1 MERKDLTPSEE
12 MLFNVYNNNH
22 KTKIEL
28 EKVRNIDIKNKK
40 LYIEYFNENTLL
52 GYSTATMD
60 ITLTDDEVVEQ
71 DHRKYH
77 RAIELAAQAVNYATS
92 LFGDFSV
99 SPQDI
104 SNLNCIYNSYV
115 KLLDNYVETTVR
127 EVSDGLVDVDTA
139 YEDIF
144 YASGYVS
151 FHDLNGYAHKV
162 KFEWFLQ
169 PDFLELKEY
178 FTNYKKTDRREK
190 IYKCRDDIETFKRLI
205 AEREEELKQL
215 ENEED
220 QNLVLFYFII
230 VQWLTNLAYCAM
242 IEHVKRGNRLYGN
255 SFCDVDW
262 GIICN
267 SFSNT
272 SWYSRRT

>member
-1 MERKDLTPSEE
+1 MERKDLTPAEE

-40 LYIEYFNENTLL
+40 LYIEYSNENTLL

-60 ITLTDDEVVEQ
+60 ITLTDDDVAEY

-77 RAIELAAQAVNYATS
+77 RAIELAAQVVNYTTS
-92 LFGDFSV
+92 LFGGFSV

-144 YASGYVS
+144 YASDYVS

-169 PDFLELKEY
+169 PDFTELKEY
-178 FTNYKKTDRREK
+178 FTNYKNADRREK
-190 IYKCRDDIETFKRLI
+190 IYKCQDDIETFKRLI
-205 AEREEELKQL
+205 AEREEELKKL
-215 ENEED
+215 EAEE
-220 QNLVLFYFII
+220 N
-230 VQWLTNLAYCAM
+230 
-242 IEHVKRGNRLYGN
+242 
-255 SFCDVDW
+255 
-262 GIICN
+262 
-267 SFSNT
+267 
-272 SWYSRRT
+272 